1 MRQKN
6 EQLPRHVAIIMDGNG
21 RWAKQ
26 HSLAVALG
34 HRKGVETLREIVRYA
49 SDVGIEV
56 LSLYAFSTEN
66 WRRSKPEVAALMAL
80 ILEFFRSE
88 IDELHANR
96 VRIRI
101 LGDTDALPGLQRD
114 AVHAAEQKT
123 KDNDGLQLNIALNY
137 GSRDEILRAVRALAQ
152 QVKNGNLQPEQ
163 IDAARFEALLYTAG
177 QPDVDLLIRTSGEYR
192 LSNFLL
198 YQNAYAELMFPEVLW
213 PDFTVQ
219 HFAQALADFG
229 KRDRR
234 YGGRAT

>member
-1 MRQKN
+1 MQQN
-6 EQLPRHVAIIMDGNG
+6 ERSTPRHVAIIMDGNG

-26 HSLAVALG
+26 HRLAVALG
-34 HRKGVETLREIVRYA
+34 HRKGVEALREIVRYA
-49 SDVGIEV
+49 SDAGIEV

-66 WRRSKPEVAALMAL
+66 WRRSKAEVAALMRL

-101 LGDTDALPGLQRD
+101 LGDIQALPEAQRI
-114 AVHAAEQKT
+114 AVTAAEQRT

-137 GSRDEILRAVRALAQ
+137 GGRDEILRAVRALAR
-152 QVKNGNLQPEQ
+152 QVENRQLTLEQ
-163 IDAARFEALLYTAG
+163 IDTQRFESELYTSG
-177 QPDVDLLIRTSGEYR
+177 QPDVDLMIRTSGEYR

-198 YQNAYAELMFPEVLW
+198 YQNAYAEFMFPEVLW

-219 HFAQALADFG
+219 HFQQALVDFG
-229 KRDRR
+229 RRDRR
-234 YGGRAT
+234 YGGRNE

>member
-163 IDAARFEALLYTAG
+163 IDAGRFEALLYTAG

>member
-1 MRQKN
+1 M
-6 EQLPRHVAIIMDGNG
+6 
-21 RWAKQ
+21 
-26 HSLAVALG
+26 G

>member
-6 EQLPRHVAIIMDGNG
+6 EQLPRHVAVIMDGNG

-101 LGDTDALPGLQRD
+101 LGDTDALPGPQRD

-163 IDAARFEALLYTAG
+163 IGAGRFEALLYTAG

-198 YQNAYAELMFPEVLW
+198 YQNAYAEFMFPEVLW

>member
-1 MRQKN
+1 MRQN
-6 EQLPRHVAIIMDGNG
+6 EAGMPRHVAIIMDGNG

-49 SDVGIEV
+49 SDAGIEV

-66 WRRSKPEVAALMAL
+66 WKRSKPEVAALMKL

-101 LGDTDALPGLQRD
+101 LGDTQALPEAQRE
-114 AVHAAEQKT
+114 AVAGAEHRT
-123 KDNDGLQLNIALNY
+123 ADNDGLQLNIALNY
-137 GSRDEILRAVRALAQ
+137 GARDEILMAVRALAE
-152 QVKNGNLQPEQ
+152 QVSQGQLQPEL
-163 IDAARFEALLYTAG
+163 IDAQRFEAQLYTAG

-198 YQNAYAELMFPEVLW
+198 YQNAYAEFMFPEVLW

-219 HFAQALADFG
+219 HFEQALADFG
-229 KRDRR
+229 RRDRR